1 MEQSKEKSSALHY
14 TSVSSY
20 CLDYGRQL
28 YFVHIIIIM
37 SCRRHGYPRPSLAEN
52 VKAYNSYW
60 EDKPYFLEI
69 FGHSDGD
76 SYALHILNIIPHFL
90 NFRILTKE

>member
-1 MEQSKEKSSALHY
+1 MQ
-14 TSVSSY
+14 
-20 CLDYGRQL
+20 
-28 YFVHIIIIM
+28 
-37 SCRRHGYPRPSLAEN
+37 EN

-69 FGHSDGD
+69 FGHSDSD